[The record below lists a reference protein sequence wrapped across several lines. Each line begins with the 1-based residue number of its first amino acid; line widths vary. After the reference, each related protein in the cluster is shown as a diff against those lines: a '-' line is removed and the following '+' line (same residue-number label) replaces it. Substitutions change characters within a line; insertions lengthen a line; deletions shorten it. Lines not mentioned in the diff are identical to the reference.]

1 MTEPSYDKQREKY
14 FDLLQAAEDLL
25 NDGVDP
31 DSIIEYLNEK
41 KEKELSRAF
50 PFYGLFSSFLSANL
64 AWKYPLTI
72 VFLIVSGYFYP
83 NKLIWLLSCI
93 PSKTPNSLNKSTVE
107 SPSFAA
113 NLTSSIDINSSPSFA
128 AS

>member
-41 KEKELSRAF
+41 KEKELFRAF

-113 NLTSSIDINSSPSFA
+113 NLTSSIDINSSPLFA

>member
-41 KEKELSRAF
+41 KEK
-50 PFYGLFSSFLSANL
+50 
-64 AWKYPLTI
+64 
-72 VFLIVSGYFYP
+72 
-83 NKLIWLLSCI
+83 
-93 PSKTPNSLNKSTVE
+93 
-107 SPSFAA
+107 
-113 NLTSSIDINSSPSFA
+113 
-128 AS
+128 

>member
-31 DSIIEYLNEK
+31 EYLNEK

-64 AWKYPLTI
+64 A
-72 VFLIVSGYFYP
+72 
-83 NKLIWLLSCI
+83 
-93 PSKTPNSLNKSTVE
+93 
-107 SPSFAA
+107 
-113 NLTSSIDINSSPSFA
+113 
-128 AS
+128 

>member
-50 PFYGLFSSFLSANL
+50 PFYGLFCSFLSANL
-64 AWKYPLTI
+64 A
-72 VFLIVSGYFYP
+72 
-83 NKLIWLLSCI
+83 
-93 PSKTPNSLNKSTVE
+93 
-107 SPSFAA
+107 
-113 NLTSSIDINSSPSFA
+113 
-128 AS
+128 

>member
-50 PFYGLFSSFLSANL
+50 PFYGLFSRFLSANL

-113 NLTSSIDINSSPSFA
+113 SLTSSIDINSSPLFA

>member
-41 KEKELSRAF
+41 KKKSF
-50 PFYGLFSSFLSANL
+50 PEHFHFMDFFQVFFLQ
-64 AWKYPLTI
+64 I
-72 VFLIVSGYFYP
+72 
-83 NKLIWLLSCI
+83 
-93 PSKTPNSLNKSTVE
+93 
-107 SPSFAA
+107 
-113 NLTSSIDINSSPSFA
+113 
-128 AS
+128 

>member
-1 MTEPSYDKQREKY
+1 MKKTSYENQKENY
-14 FDLLQAAEDLL
+14 LNLLQTAEDLL
-25 NDGVDP
+25 DDGVTP
-31 DSIIEYLNEK
+31 DNIIEYLNEK

-50 PFYGLFSSFLSANL
+50 PFYGLFCSFLSANL

-93 PSKTPNSLNKSTVE
+93 PSKTPNSLNKSIVE
-107 SPSFAA
+107 SPSLAA
-113 NLTSSIDINSSPSFA
+113 ILTSSIDIKFSFLA

>member
-41 KEKELSRAF
+41 KGKRAF
-50 PFYGLFSSFLSANL
+50 QSISILWTFFKFSFCKSSLKISTNYRLFDS
-64 AWKYPLTI
+64 
-72 VFLIVSGYFYP
+72 
-83 NKLIWLLSCI
+83 
-93 PSKTPNSLNKSTVE
+93 
-107 SPSFAA
+107 
-113 NLTSSIDINSSPSFA
+113 
-128 AS
+128 

>member
-1 MTEPSYDKQREKY
+1 MKKTSYENQKENY
-14 FDLLQAAEDLL
+14 LNLLQTAEDLL
-25 NDGVDP
+25 DDGVDP
-31 DSIIEYLNEK
+31 DNIIEYLNEK

-50 PFYGLFSSFLSANL
+50 PFYGLFSNFLSANL

-113 NLTSSIDINSSPSFA
+113 NLTSSIDINSSPLFA